1 MPCPIRT
8 AAVVVY
14 PAIGI
19 TEDRTQNVYGLW
31 YFPGGAKRESGSS
44 AEDLWVSSSDHKPKE
59 NPMITIRTQ
68 GDEGL
73 VETGTVSKNCWID
86 ARNVGKDD
94 LFRLEHEFG
103 IAAELL
109 TDIMDADEQ
118 ARIEK
123 EDDYT
128 ALIVRLPVY
137 DKSYEVAFFTLPLGI
152 ILFSDKIVTICQR
165 SSDALEDILKN
176 RIRGFSIRN
185 KSTFVLNL
193 LGRAAFTF
201 LKSLKELNKRTN
213 FIEWELQRS
222 IKNNE
227 LIQLLSLQKSLVYFT
242 TSIKTNE
249 LLLEKLQ
256 KSPLIRF
263 KEDEKELLEDVVTEN
278 KQAIEMANI
287 YSSIL
292 TGTMDAFAS
301 VISNNLNIVMKR
313 LTIVSI
319 VLMIPTLVYSFFGM
333 NVGLPFAGL
342 PFAGAGILGA
352 SLLASVLGAILL
364 NTDRRRKKITPRV
377 IPYSHLM
384 GL

>member
-1 MPCPIRT
+1 
-8 AAVVVY
+8 
-14 PAIGI
+14 
-19 TEDRTQNVYGLW
+19 
-31 YFPGGAKRESGSS
+31 
-44 AEDLWVSSSDHKPKE
+44 
-59 NPMITIRTQ
+59 MIVIRTQ
-68 GDEGL
+68 GQTGFT
-73 VETGTVSKNCWID
+73 VAETVGKGCWID
-86 ARNVGKDD
+86 ARDVTKEDIV
-94 LFRLEHEFG
+94 RLEKEFH
-103 IAAELL
+103 IANELL

-128 ALIVRLPVY
+128 AIIVRLPVY
-137 DKSYEVAFFTLPLGI
+137 DERYEVSHFTLPLGI

-165 SSDALEDILKN
+165 SSDALEDLVKH
-176 RIRGFSIRN
+176 RIRGFDIRN

-213 FIEWELQRS
+213 IIKDELQRS
-222 IKNNE
+222 IKNFE
-227 LIQLLSLQKSLVYFT
+227 LIQLLSVQKSLVYFT

-256 KSPLIRF
+256 KSSLIRF

-319 VLMIPTLVYSFFGM
+319 VLMIPTLIYSFFGM
-333 NVGLPFAGL
+333 NVLLPFETSPWAGTGIIAVSL
-342 PFAGAGILGA
+342 FAAVAGAI
-352 SLLASVLGAILL
+352 VL
-364 NTDRRRKKITPRV
+364 NSDRKRKKISPK
-377 IPYSHLM
+377 IMPYSHIT
-384 GL
+384 GVH

>member
-1 MPCPIRT
+1 
-8 AAVVVY
+8 
-14 PAIGI
+14 
-19 TEDRTQNVYGLW
+19 
-31 YFPGGAKRESGSS
+31 
-44 AEDLWVSSSDHKPKE
+44 
-59 NPMITIRTQ
+59 MIVIRTQ
-68 GDEGL
+68 GEYGFT
-73 VETGTVSKNCWID
+73 ETDAVTKGCWID
-86 ARNVGKDD
+86 ARD
-94 LFRLEHEFG
+94 LTKTDLKRLQHEFG
-103 IAAELL
+103 IAGELL

-137 DKSYEVAFFTLPLGI
+137 DESYEVSFFTVPLGI
-152 ILFSDKIVTICQR
+152 VLFSDKIVTICQR
-165 SSDALEDILKN
+165 SSDALDDLLKN
-176 RIRGFSIRN
+176 RIRGFNIRN
-185 KSTFVLNL
+185 KSAFVLNL

-201 LKSLKELNKRTN
+201 LKALKELNKRTN
-213 FIEWELQRS
+213 SIERELQRS

-256 KSPLIRF
+256 KSPFFRF
-263 KEDEKELLEDVVTEN
+263 KEDERELLEDVVTEN

-319 VLMIPTLVYSFFGM
+319 VLMIPTLIYSFFGM
-333 NVGLPFAGL
+333 NVDLPFQEHI
-342 PFAGAGILGA
+342 FAGWGILCV
-352 SLLASVLGAILL
+352 SLLASVFGAILL
-364 NTDRRRKKITPRV
+364 NTDRQRKKLKAGRKAKRPTF
-377 IPYSHLM
+377 YSPMIL
-384 GL
+384 

>member
-1 MPCPIRT
+1 
-8 AAVVVY
+8 
-14 PAIGI
+14 
-19 TEDRTQNVYGLW
+19 
-31 YFPGGAKRESGSS
+31 
-44 AEDLWVSSSDHKPKE
+44 
-59 NPMITIRTQ
+59 MITIRTQ
-68 GDEGL
+68 EEIGL
-73 VETGTVSKNCWID
+73 IEINTVNTGCWID
-86 ARNVGKDD
+86 ARNVDKAD
-94 LFRLEHEFG
+94 LERLEQEFG
-103 IAAELL
+103 IAGELL
-109 TDIMDADEQ
+109 TDIMDMDEQ

-123 EDDYT
+123 EEGYT

-137 DKSYEVAFFTLPLGI
+137 DPSYKVSFFTMPAGV
-152 ILFSDKIVTICQR
+152 ILFADKIVTICQG
-165 SSDALEDILKN
+165 SSDALEDLTKN
-176 RIRGFSIRN
+176 RLRGFTIRN
-185 KSTFVLNL
+185 KSSFVLNL

-201 LKSLKELNKRTN
+201 LKALKELNRRVNLT
-213 FIEWELQRS
+213 ELELQRS
-222 IKNNE
+222 IRNNE

-263 KEDEKELLEDVVTEN
+263 KEDERELLEDVVTEN

-333 NVGLPFAGL
+333 NVQLPFAASSL
-342 PFAGAGILGA
+342 AVWGIGII
-352 SLLASVLGAILL
+352 SLLASILGAILL
-364 NTDRRRKKITPRV
+364 NTDRKRKKITAKI
-377 IPYSHLM
+377 IPYSLIHNR
-384 GL
+384 

>member
-1 MPCPIRT
+1 
-8 AAVVVY
+8 
-14 PAIGI
+14 
-19 TEDRTQNVYGLW
+19 
-31 YFPGGAKRESGSS
+31 
-44 AEDLWVSSSDHKPKE
+44 
-59 NPMITIRTQ
+59 MITIRIQNGKELT
-68 GDEGL
+68 
-73 VETGTVSKNCWID
+73 ETNEVSKGCWID
-86 ARNVGKDD
+86 ARNVTRAD
-94 LFRLEHEFG
+94 LLRLEKEFF
-103 IAAELL
+103 IAGELL

-118 ARIEK
+118 SRIEK

-128 ALIVRLPVY
+128 AIIVRLPVC
-137 DKSYEVAFFTLPLGI
+137 DESLEIAFFTVPLGI
-152 ILFSDKIVTICQR
+152 ILFSDKVVTICQN
-165 SSDALEDILKN
+165 SSDALEDIIKN
-176 RIRGFSIRN
+176 RVRGFSIKN
-185 KSTFVLNL
+185 KSSFVLNL

-213 FIEWELQRS
+213 AIERELQRS

-263 KEDEKELLEDVVTEN
+263 KEDEKDLLEDVVTEN
-278 KQAIEMANI
+278 RQAIEMANI

-319 VLMIPTLVYSFFGM
+319 VLMIPTLIYSFFGM
-333 NVGLPFAGL
+333 NVNLPFESAPL
-342 PFAGAGILGA
+342 VVWGILIV
-352 SLLASVLGAILL
+352 SLLVSVFGAIFL
-364 NTDRRRKKITPRV
+364 NIDNRIEQKHKMIKTKKIKEKK
-377 IPYSHLM
+377 
-384 GL
+384 

>member
-1 MPCPIRT
+1 
-8 AAVVVY
+8 
-14 PAIGI
+14 
-19 TEDRTQNVYGLW
+19 
-31 YFPGGAKRESGSS
+31 
-44 AEDLWVSSSDHKPKE
+44 
-59 NPMITIRTQ
+59 MITIRIQ
-68 GDEGL
+68 DDKGLIEADE
-73 VETGTVSKNCWID
+73 VSKGCWID
-86 ARNVGKDD
+86 ARNVSRQD
-94 LFRLEHEFG
+94 LVRLEKEFA
-103 IAAELL
+103 IAGELL

-128 ALIVRLPVY
+128 AIIVRLPVC
-137 DKSYEVAFFTLPLGI
+137 DESLEIPFFTVPLGI
-152 ILFSDKIVTICQR
+152 ILFSDKVVTICQN
-165 SSDALEDILKN
+165 SSDALEDIIKN
-176 RIRGFSIRN
+176 RVRGFSIKN
-185 KSTFVLNL
+185 KSSFVLNL
-193 LGRAAFTF
+193 LGRGAFTF

-213 FIEWELQRS
+213 AIERELQRS

-256 KSPLIRF
+256 KSPLIKF

-278 KQAIEMANI
+278 RQAIEMANI

-319 VLMIPTLVYSFFGM
+319 VLMIPTLIYSFFGM
-333 NVGLPFAGL
+333 NVDLPFATEPL
-342 PFAGAGILGA
+342 VVYSILII
-352 SLLASVLGAILL
+352 SLLVSIFGAIFL
-364 NTDRRRKKITPRV
+364 NTDQRIETKVKQKTKKIKPKK
-377 IPYSHLM
+377 IKEKEKK
-384 GL
+384 

>member
-1 MPCPIRT
+1 
-8 AAVVVY
+8 
-14 PAIGI
+14 
-19 TEDRTQNVYGLW
+19 
-31 YFPGGAKRESGSS
+31 
-44 AEDLWVSSSDHKPKE
+44 
-59 NPMITIRTQ
+59 MIVIRTQ
-68 GDEGL
+68 DEYGL
-73 VETGTVSKNCWID
+73 SEADKIVKGCWID
-86 ARNVGKDD
+86 ARD
-94 LFRLEHEFG
+94 LSDADLKRLQGEFNISG
-103 IAAELL
+103 ELL

-137 DKSYEVAFFTLPLGI
+137 DDSYEVSFFTLPLGI
-152 ILFSDKIVTICQR
+152 VLFSDKIVTICQR
-165 SSDALEDILKN
+165 SSDALDDLLKN
-176 RIRGFSIRN
+176 RIRGFDIRN
-185 KSTFVLNL
+185 KSAFVLNL

-213 FIEWELQRS
+213 SIERELQRS

-256 KSPLIRF
+256 KSSFFRF
-263 KEDEKELLEDVVTEN
+263 KEDEWEILEDVLTDN

-319 VLMIPTLVYSFFGM
+319 VLMIPTLIYSFYGM
-333 NVGLPFAGL
+333 NVDLPFQEHTSTGWGIL
-342 PFAGAGILGA
+342 CISLVISILGA
-352 SLLASVLGAILL
+352 IVLNLEL
-364 NTDRRRKKITPRV
+364 KRKKLRARGT
-377 IPYSHLM
+377 
-384 GL
+384 

>member
-1 MPCPIRT
+1 
-8 AAVVVY
+8 
-14 PAIGI
+14 
-19 TEDRTQNVYGLW
+19 
-31 YFPGGAKRESGSS
+31 
-44 AEDLWVSSSDHKPKE
+44 
-59 NPMITIRTQ
+59 MIVIRTQ
-68 GDEGL
+68 SQTGL
-73 VETGTVSKNCWID
+73 TVTETVSKGCWID
-86 ARNVGKDD
+86 ARDVTKAD
-94 LFRLEHEFG
+94 LARLEEEFQ
-103 IAAELL
+103 ISNELL

-137 DKSYEVAFFTLPLGI
+137 DERYEVSYFTLPLGI

-165 SSDALEDILKN
+165 SSDALDDLVKH
-176 RIRGFSIRN
+176 RIRGFNIRN

-193 LGRAAFTF
+193 LWRAAFTF

-213 FIEWELQRS
+213 IIKEELQRS
-222 IKNNE
+222 IKNFE
-227 LIQLLSLQKSLVYFT
+227 LIQLLSIQKSLVYFT

-249 LLLEKLQ
+249 LLLEKLE
-256 KSPLIRF
+256 KSSLIRF
-263 KEDEKELLEDVVTEN
+263 KEDERELLEDVVTEN

-319 VLMIPTLVYSFFGM
+319 VLMIPTLIYSFFGM
-333 NVGLPFAGL
+333 NVSLPFETSPWAGT
-342 PFAGAGILGA
+342 GIIVV
-352 SLLASVLGAILL
+352 SLLAAVVGAILL
-364 NTDRRRKKITPRV
+364 NSDRKRKKISPK
-377 IPYSHLM
+377 IMPYSHIA
-384 GL
+384 GVH